1 VIPKERKM
9 SAKSFHSYLLAFL
22 LLNCAGAGFL
32 AGGQN
37 PQDAFYRDALKLIGQ
52 ARYDEALQAMK
63 EIIQKDAT
71 YSRAFA
77 KIIEISSYKKDLD
90 SVPLFFEQLLR
101 ENKDNPGAYYG
112 LGLWR
117 VKKQDFPQALENAK
131 KAIALFSG
139 SPLFFQLFVD
149 SSERLTLLD
158 EAQTY
163 LLSLSQSE
171 PANYA
176 ALYGLAYLRLKQ
188 RKWDE
193 SMELLEKAV
202 ELDPENPI
210 GYRLECEIYEETGKN
225 KERLALALGQLGGA
239 KKMDPDL
246 EIDFT
251 TQISSSYNILGQYK
265 ESFAY
270 DQKMLGLAREIG
282 NKKSEG
288 IALGNM
294 GVYYAN
300 VGDFPEALKLFYDK
314 LTLMKEVDDKAE
326 QVSTLSNI
334 GALNDWQGNVS
345 KSLESYRE
353 ALKLLEGQGDKKRLG
368 LVLGNMGAAYEKQ
381 SDYPKSLEYYHQ
393 ALSAFQET
401 GDKGR
406 TAWILG
412 NLGAIASKLGND
424 REALDY
430 FGKSLALLQ
439 EVGDR
444 KYEGWVLGTMG
455 TIYKGQGETEKSFEF
470 LNRAL
475 EIAREIGDKK
485 TEVEHLG
492 NIGSGYQEM
501 GEHEKAADYLKKAL
515 QIAEELG
522 DKVSISDI
530 HILLGI
536 VNRDLNDIDRSIAD
550 SQTALAIG
558 QELGMPRTIWNSEWG
573 LAISY
578 EKKGDYEDALQHF
591 RNAIRTVESVRGKLL
606 TQEQKVGFLGETL
619 DIYEDLIELL
629 FKLREKDRAG
639 EYEAESFHLAER
651 AKSRAFLELLAEA
664 NVNLS
669 SGISQELEAEEKNL
683 QAQLTDLQQKLLD
696 PEIKAEEKENLYKE
710 LQSAESRYNDFILE
724 LREKTPEYAS
734 TAYPEPYTLDRAQ
747 ARIMDKNTYL
757 LELFLGRNNVYLWLI
772 SKDRILRTQSFPRED
787 EVFAKIQEYQ
797 TQIAQRKINLD
808 FRLAGEIYD
817 VLLKD
822 ALAAIPRSSHLIII
836 PDGVLLRFPF
846 EALVTEKK
854 DPSPRYL
861 LEDFIISYAPSASV
875 LGEIEGR
882 KRGTPFG
889 PIDLLAFGNPLF
901 ENREEAAQAD
911 VEYLRAGARLQPLP
925 YAEEE
930 VSSICRIY
938 QRSGGR
944 TESYVQEE
952 ALEEILKSKNCGQY
966 KNIHF
971 ATHGFVDD
979 RVPALSGLLL
989 APSRKPDGEDGFL
1002 RLNEIFPLHLNARL
1016 VTLSACETALG
1027 KEVRGEGMIGLT
1039 RAFFYA
1045 GAQSV
1050 MASLWM
1056 VSDQST
1062 AILMRDF
1069 YKEYVKGR
1077 RPSLALR
1084 LAKLELL
1091 KGDNPTYRHPFFW
1104 APFILAGEY

>member
-1 VIPKERKM
+1 M
-9 SAKSFHSYLLAFL
+9 STKILRYCTLVFL
-22 LLNCAGAGFL
+22 LLGSCGIGFPAGV
-32 AGGQN
+32 QK
-37 PQDAFYRDALKLIGQ
+37 PPDDSYHEALKLIGQ
-52 ARYDEALQAMK
+52 ARYDEALQEMK
-63 EIIQKDAT
+63 EITAKDPAN
-71 YSRAFA
+71 SRAFA

-90 SVPLFFEQLLR
+90 SAQAFFEQMLR
-101 ENKDNPGAYYG
+101 ENGNNPGAYYG
-112 LGLWR
+112 LGLYYA
-117 VKKQDFPQALENAK
+117 KKQDFSQAAENSK
-131 KAIALFSG
+131 KAIALFSD
-139 SPLFFQLFVD
+139 SPYFFELFIN
-149 SSERLTLLD
+149 SAERLKQLD
-158 EAQTY
+158 GAQTY
-163 LLSLSQSE
+163 LLNLSQSE
-171 PANYA
+171 PDNYA
-176 ALYGLAYLRLKQ
+176 ALYGLAYLRFRQ
-188 RKWDE
+188 NQWDD
-193 SMELLEKAV
+193 SMGLLEKAIKI
-202 ELDPENPI
+202 DPRNPLS
-210 GYRLECEIYEETGKN
+210 YRLQCEIFQRSGRN
-225 KERLALALGQLGGA
+225 KERLALALEKIQTSENL
-239 KKMDPDL
+239 DPDL
-246 EIDFT
+246 KIDFC
-251 TQISSSYNILGQYK
+251 TQISSAYNVLGQYQ
-265 ESFAY
+265 ESLEY
-270 DQKMLGLAREIG
+270 DKKAVGLAKEIG

-300 VGDFPEALKLFYDK
+300 VGNIPEAMTLFSSK
-314 LTLMKEVDDKAE
+314 LTLMKELNDRAE
-326 QVSTLSNI
+326 QVSALSNI
-334 GALNDWQGNVS
+334 GALNDWQGNVQ

-353 ALKLLEGQGDKKRLG
+353 AMTILEGLEDKARLG
-368 LVLGNMGAAYEKQ
+368 LILGNMGAAYEKL
-381 SDYPKSLEYYHQ
+381 SDYPQSLNYYHQ
-393 ALSAFQET
+393 ALKVFQEIGEK
-401 GDKGR
+401 GD

-412 NLGAIASKLGND
+412 NLGAISSKLGNN
-424 REALDY
+424 REGLDY
-430 FGKSLALLQ
+430 FEKALALMQ

-455 TIYKGQGETEKSFEF
+455 AIYEEQGETQKSLEF

-475 EIAREIGDKK
+475 EIAREIGDKRL
-485 TEVEHLG
+485 EIDHLG
-492 NIGSGYQEM
+492 NIGSHYQEI
-501 GEHEKAADYLKKAL
+501 GDTEKSAEYLNQGL
-515 QIAEELG
+515 EIAEQLG
-522 DKVSISDI
+522 DKVSLTE
-530 HILLGI
+530 ILILQGSLH
-536 VNRDLNDIDRSIAD
+536 RDMKNIDQSIAD
-550 SQTALAIG
+550 LEKAVTIG
-558 QELGMPRTIWNSEWG
+558 HELGVPRTIWNSEWG

-578 EKKGDYEDALQHF
+578 EQKEEYDKALQHF
-591 RNAIRTVESVRGKLL
+591 RNAIHTVESIRGKLL
-606 TQEQKVGFLGETL
+606 TQEQKVGFLGETI
-619 DIYEDLIELL
+619 DIYEGLIELL
-629 FKLREKDRAG
+629 FKLREKDKTGA
-639 EYEAESFHLAER
+639 YLAESFHLAER
-651 AKSRAFLELLAEA
+651 AKSRAFLELMAEA

-669 SGISQELEAEEKNL
+669 SGISQELETEEKNL
-683 QAQLTDLQQKLLD
+683 QALLTELQQKLLD

-724 LREKTPEYAS
+724 LREKTPEYAA

-747 ARIMDKNTYL
+747 ARLLDKNTYL
-757 LELFLGRNNVYLWLI
+757 VEFFLGKDNVYLWLV
-772 SKDRILRTQSFPRED
+772 SKDQILRAQSFPRDHEI
-787 EVFAKIQEYQ
+787 FKKIPEYQ

-808 FRLAGEIYD
+808 FRLGQEIYD
-817 VLLKD
+817 LLLKD
-822 ALAAIPRSSHLIII
+822 ALAAIPASSHLIII
-836 PDGVLLRFPF
+836 PDGLLLRLPF
-846 EALVTEKK
+846 EALVKEIRDGAPK
-854 DPSPRYL
+854 YL
-861 LEDFIISYAPSASV
+861 LEDYVISYAPSASV

-882 KRGTPFG
+882 KSGIPAG

-930 VSSICRIY
+930 VSSISRIY
-938 QRSGGR
+938 QQSGGR
-944 TESYVQEE
+944 TESYVQDE
-952 ALEEILKSKNCGQY
+952 ALEEILKSKSCGQY